1 MQHAHTETYLAR
13 YSLLG
18 AIASIFVILPIEML
32 LAQQEAGPINTNYDV
47 RFTRIGLHNGN
58 RVKTAFANTGFVGQ
72 PAGFTQL
79 PTGAW
84 PVEENTY
91 LPDINIVIGIQ
102 GVRDTLINF
111 SVDAD
116 SVRGFRLRD
125 RRTVGVALRDT
136 VGRFF
141 KGDTLAMALRYQEW
155 YVTSHP
161 SVRFGEAPGGKSG
174 TGEFWGITPYEGF
187 WNPLQNS
194 VAMSHIPSSW
204 PTSWPGN
211 ENFPTDPVT
220 GRVLWN
226 GYFGPGVTNADQ
238 ESYFAATDG
247 RDRQYF
253 NRYNFLPNPAQP
265 TRYGFG
271 LDLRMRGLQFSSFF
285 AQDVIFWLYEVKN
298 NSIYDYDKVFFGSV
312 VGTDIGGAG
321 TGAIDGVSA
330 FDQANS
336 ITYSFKS
343 TVNNPP
349 VSGTWNRN
357 FYPPG
362 FVGGAFLESPGNSAD
377 GIDNDGDWQETE
389 KPTEQPSIFNK
400 LPGTGDYDYS
410 VVAGDTAFRRTI
422 VPGSILVLI
431 EQRDTLVNNR
441 RILKYVRRVVRM
453 PNVDTTVVSLGI
465 PYRLSASGTVLREI
479 DNNIQDDNL
488 NGIIDENYNQHVGR
502 RRIEYDLVQRLV
514 IPREQPAL
522 AYVNY
527 IQLAERFPTGIPA
540 GSGIYDPL
548 EITRTIYPMIDE
560 RRDDGFDNNGDSFT
574 DAVDVKESDQIGLT
588 GFALRSNTGLPIASP
603 QTVDVI
609 PQLALPGTYD
619 IISDLN
625 QTIDQ
630 DYLYSTGYFP
640 LASGQTERLS
650 IALLF
655 GTDAQAI
662 VETKDIVQAIYDAN
676 YNFARPPTTPTLRAY
691 TDDRRVT
698 LYWDAVAEDY
708 RDEFIRRRL
717 DLPVGTN
724 DPRVKN
730 FEGYKI
736 IKATDPNFA
745 DALLIT
751 GSRGEEAQQF
761 RALAQFD
768 LDNDVFG
775 NFPLTT
781 RELLQQSRGIAY
793 FLGNNSGLQHTF
805 TDSNVVNGRLY
816 FYAVLAYTRG
826 DTALS
831 LYPAENTPSAR
842 PDGQGNFILGTNV
855 VAVTPQ
861 PKVGGYTIP
870 SQGGTLQPLGN
881 IVGNGTAQYT
891 VVDPKIVQD
900 RTYMLKFFD
909 TATDGLDNNSNGLID
924 ENDFEEQLAA
934 TSFFSVIDITN
945 PNSPDTIIKR
955 NRRPLNDQ
963 SSYATR
969 DRSLYIAD
977 DEIFNG
983 AYLTIRNI
991 IRGELNQTETRWMRQ
1006 DINGYEAFVQAT
1018 DTAGL
1023 NYFTSPT
1030 GAFATV
1036 LRPDDYEIE
1045 IVPFGAWR
1053 SDTVRYI
1060 RLSGLPTTIG
1070 QSFIGQPTNFIIR
1083 NLSTGDTVRFFLTK
1097 RSTNIF
1103 DTVATQNSGS
1113 IEIGLPFYQT
1123 PLPYGPNQ
1131 ELADS
1136 VFTWT
1141 FAFTPR
1147 LGASRVVPR
1156 VGDKFVV
1163 RFNKPFRTGDD
1174 FQFETR
1180 AAFVDNDRA
1189 KNALDKVKVVP
1200 NPYIARSQYEQ
1211 PLPVGVTRGRGQR
1224 VIRFT
1229 HVPKGSTIR
1238 IYTIRGD
1245 LVQTLIQD
1253 GTLEGDVTWDLR
1265 SRERLDVAYGL
1276 YLYHLDAPGIG
1287 TKTGKF
1293 VLIK

>member
-1 MQHAHTETYLAR
+1 MQHARTKKYLIR
-13 YSLLG
+13 YSLL
-18 AIASIFVILPIEML
+18 FVLISLCATEAL
-32 LAQQEAGPINTNYDV
+32 YAQQEAGLINTNYDV
-47 RFTRIGLHNGN
+47 RFTRVGLHNGN
-58 RVKTAFANTGFVGQ
+58 RIKTAFANTGFVGQ

-79 PTGAW
+79 PRGSW

-91 LPDINIVIGIQ
+91 LPDINIIIGIQ

-111 SVDAD
+111 TVGAD

-194 VAMSHIPSSW
+194 VAMSHIPNSW
-204 PTSWPGN
+204 PSSWPGN
-211 ENFPTDPVT
+211 ENFPIDPAS
-220 GRVLWN
+220 GRVVWN

-247 RDRQYF
+247 KDKQYF
-253 NRYNFLPNPAQP
+253 SRYNFQPLPSQP
-265 TRYGFG
+265 TRYGLG
-271 LDLRMRGLQFSSFF
+271 LDLRMRGLQFSNFL

-298 NSIYDYDKVFFGSV
+298 ISIYDYDKVFFGSV
-312 VGTDIGGAG
+312 VGTDIGGGG
-321 TGAIDGVSA
+321 TGGIDGVSA

-343 TVNNPP
+343 TLNNPP
-349 VSGTWNRN
+349 VYGAWNRN

-362 FVGGAFLESPGNSAD
+362 FAGAAFLESPGNPFD
-377 GIDNDGDWQETE
+377 GIDNDGDWQQTTLATET
-389 KPTEQPSIFNK
+389 PSIFNK
-400 LPGTGDYDYS
+400 QLGTGDYDFS
-410 VVAGDTAFRRTI
+410 VVGNDTVCRRVI
-422 VPGSILVLI
+422 VPGSWLILI
-431 EQRDTLVNNR
+431 EKRDTSVNNR
-441 RILKYVRRVVRM
+441 RLVKYIRRAVQM
-453 PNVDTTVVSLGI
+453 PNTDTTVVSLGNR
-465 PYRLSASGTVLREI
+465 YTLRAAGTVLTEI
-479 DNNIQDDNL
+479 SNNLFDDNL
-488 NGIIDENYNQHVGR
+488 NGVIDENYNQHVGR
-502 RRIEYDLVQRLV
+502 RRIEYDLVQRVV

-527 IQLAERFPTGIPA
+527 IGLAQRFPTGIPA
-540 GSGIYDPL
+540 GSGSYDPL
-548 EITRTIYPMIDE
+548 EINRTLYPMIDE
-560 RRDDGFDNNGDSFT
+560 RRDDGVDNNGDGFT

-588 GFALRSNTGLPIASP
+588 GFAIRPNEGLPIASP
-603 QTVDVI
+603 QTIDLI
-609 PQLALPGTYD
+609 PQLATPGTYD
-619 IISDLN
+619 IIADLN

-640 LASGQTERLS
+640 LPAGQTERFS

-655 GTDAQAI
+655 GTDAQSI
-662 VETKDIVQAIYDAN
+662 VETKNIVQAIYDAN
-676 YNFARPPTTPTLRAY
+676 YNFARPPTPPTLRAY
-691 TDDRRVT
+691 TDDKRVT

-717 DLPVGTN
+717 NLPPGTN

-745 DALLIT
+745 DALVIT

-761 RALAQFD
+761 KAIAQFD

-793 FLGNNSGLQHTF
+793 YLGNNSGLQRTF

-861 PKVGGYTIP
+861 PKVGGFTIP
-870 SQGGTLQPLGN
+870 SQGDTLRPIGRTAGTGN
-881 IVGNGTAQYT
+881 ARYAI
-891 VVDPKIVQD
+891 VDPLSVRNKTYKVQ
-900 RTYMLKFFD
+900 FFD
-909 TATDGLDNNSNGLID
+909 TATDTIDNNDNGLID
-924 ENDFEEQLAA
+924 ENDLEELLSA
-934 TSFFSVIDITN
+934 TSFFSVIDITT
-945 PNSPDTIIKR
+945 PNAPDTIIKR
-955 NRRPLNDQ
+955 NRRPLDKR
-963 SSYATR
+963 SSYSSR
-969 DRSLYIAD
+969 DPQLYVGD
-977 DEIFNG
+977 DNIFNG
-983 AYLTIRNI
+983 TYLTIRNI
-991 IRGELNQTETRWMRQ
+991 TRGELNQSETKWARPE
-1006 DINGYEAFVQAT
+1006 INGYDAFVLAT
-1018 DTAGL
+1018 DTAGR
-1023 NYFTSPT
+1023 NYFTNPL
-1030 GAFATV
+1030 GVFATV

-1045 IVPFGAWR
+1045 IVPFGSWR

-1060 RLSGLPTTIG
+1060 RTSGLPTSIS
-1070 QSFIGQPTNFIIR
+1070 QSFIGRPTNFIIR
-1083 NLSTGDTVRFFLTK
+1083 NAITGDTVRFFLTK

-1113 IEIGLPFYQT
+1113 IEIGLPFFQT
-1123 PLPYGPNQ
+1123 PRRYGPNQ
-1131 ELADS
+1131 DFADS

-1141 FAFTPR
+1141 FAFNPR
-1147 LGASRVVPR
+1147 LGANRVVPQ
-1156 VGDKFVV
+1156 VGDKFIV
-1163 RFNKPFRTGDD
+1163 RFNKPFRRGDE
-1174 FQFETR
+1174 FMFETR
-1180 AAFVDNDRA
+1180 EFFIDNDRA
-1189 KNALDKVKVVP
+1189 RSALDKVKVVP

-1211 PLPVGVTRGRGQR
+1211 PLPLGVTRGRGER

-1229 HVPKGSTIR
+1229 HVPKGATIR

-1245 LVQTLIQD
+1245 LVQTLKQD
-1253 GTLEGDVTWDLR
+1253 GSLEGDVTWDLR

>member
-1 MQHAHTETYLAR
+1 MQHIMHLAR
-13 YSLLG
+13 HLALCTLIG
-18 AIASIFVILPIEML
+18 WLAMPISRL
-32 LAQQEAGPINTNYDV
+32 LAQQEAGLINANYDV
-47 RFTRIGLHNGN
+47 RFTRVGLHNGN
-58 RVKTAFANTGFVGQ
+58 RVKTAFANTGFIGQ

-79 PTGAW
+79 PRGSW

-91 LPDINIVIGIQ
+91 LPDINIIIGIQ

-111 SVDAD
+111 TVGAD

-125 RRTVGVALRDT
+125 RRNVSVALRDT

-194 VAMSHIPSSW
+194 VAMSHIPNSW
-204 PTSWPGN
+204 PSSWPGN
-211 ENFPTDPVT
+211 ENFPTDPAT
-220 GRVLWN
+220 GRAVWN
-226 GYFGPGVTNADQ
+226 GYFGPGITNADQ

-247 RDRQYF
+247 KDKQYF
-253 NRYNFLPNPAQP
+253 SRYNFQPLPSQP
-265 TRYGFG
+265 NRYGLG
-271 LDLRMRGLQFSSFF
+271 LDLRMRGLQFSNFL
-285 AQDVIFWLYEVKN
+285 AQDVIFWLYEIKN
-298 NSIYDYDKVFFGSV
+298 ISIYDYDKVFFGSV
-312 VGTDIGGAG
+312 VGTDIGGGG
-321 TGAIDGVSA
+321 TGGIDGVSA

-343 TVNNPP
+343 TLNNPP
-349 VSGTWNRN
+349 VYGAWNRN

-362 FVGGAFLESPGNSAD
+362 YAGAAFLESPGNPFD
-377 GIDNDGDWQETE
+377 GIDNDGDWQQTTLATET
-389 KPTEQPSIFNK
+389 PSIFNK
-400 LPGTGDYDYS
+400 QLGAGDYDFS
-410 VVAGDTAFRRTI
+410 VVGNDTVCRRVI
-422 VPGSILVLI
+422 VPGSWLILI
-431 EQRDTLVNNR
+431 EKRDTLVNNR
-441 RILKYVRRVVRM
+441 RLVKYIRRAVRM
-453 PNVDTTVVSLGI
+453 PNTDTTVVSLGNR
-465 PYRLSASGTVLREI
+465 YALRAAGTVLTEI
-479 DNNIQDDNL
+479 SNNLLDDNL
-488 NGIIDENYNQHVGR
+488 NGVIDENYKQHVGR
-502 RRIEYDLVQRLV
+502 RRIEYDLVQRIV

-522 AYVNY
+522 AFVNY
-527 IQLAERFPTGIPA
+527 IALAQRFPTGIPA

-548 EITRTIYPMIDE
+548 EINRTLYPMIDE
-560 RRDDGFDNNGDSFT
+560 RRDEGLDNNGDGFT

-588 GFALRSNTGLPIASP
+588 GFAIRPNEGLPIASP
-603 QTVDVI
+603 QTIDLI
-609 PQLALPGTYD
+609 PQLATPGTYD
-619 IISDLN
+619 IIADLN

-640 LASGQTERLS
+640 LPAGQTERFS

-655 GTDAQAI
+655 GTDAQSI
-662 VETKDIVQAIYDAN
+662 VETKNIVQAIYDAN
-676 YNFARPPTTPTLRAY
+676 YNFARPPTPPTLRAY
-691 TDDRRVT
+691 TDDKRVT

-717 DLPVGTN
+717 NLPPGTN

-745 DALLIT
+745 DALVIT

-761 RALAQFD
+761 KAIAQFD

-793 FLGNNSGLQHTF
+793 YLGNNSGLQRTF

-861 PKVGGYTIP
+861 PKVGGFTIP
-870 SQGGTLQPLGN
+870 KQGDTLQPLGR
-881 IVGNGTAQYT
+881 VAGTGSVRYT
-891 VVDPKIVQD
+891 IVDPLAVKNKTYKVQ
-900 RTYMLKFFD
+900 FFD
-909 TATDGLDNNSNGLID
+909 TATDTIDNNDNGLID
-924 ENDFEEQLAA
+924 DNDLEELLSA

-945 PNSPDTIIKR
+945 PNAPDTIIKR
-955 NRRPLNDQ
+955 SRRPLNKR
-963 SSYATR
+963 SSYNTR
-969 DRSLYIAD
+969 DPELYVGD
-977 DEIFNG
+977 DNIFNG
-983 AYLTIRNI
+983 TYLTIRNI
-991 IRGELNQTETRWMRQ
+991 TRGELNQSETKWARPE
-1006 DINGYEAFVQAT
+1006 INGYDAFVLAT
-1018 DTAGL
+1018 DTAGR
-1023 NYFTSPT
+1023 NYFTNPL
-1030 GAFATV
+1030 GVFATV

-1060 RLSGLPTTIG
+1060 RTSGLPTTIS
-1070 QSFIGQPTNFIIR
+1070 QSFIGRPTNFIIR
-1083 NLSTGDTVRFFLTK
+1083 NAVTRDTVRFFLTK
-1097 RSTNIF
+1097 RSTNRF
-1103 DTVATQNSGS
+1103 DTVATQNSGT

-1123 PLPYGPNQ
+1123 PRRYGPNQ
-1131 ELADS
+1131 DLADS
-1136 VFTWT
+1136 VFSWT

-1147 LGASRVVPR
+1147 LGPNRVVPQ
-1156 VGDKFVV
+1156 VGDKFIV
-1163 RFNKPFRTGDD
+1163 RFNKPFRRGDEFT
-1174 FQFETR
+1174 FQTR
-1180 AAFVDNDRA
+1180 EPFIDNDRA
-1189 KNALDKVKVVP
+1189 RSALDKVKVVP

-1211 PLPVGVTRGRGQR
+1211 PLPLGVTRGRGER

-1229 HVPKGSTIR
+1229 HVPKGATIR

-1245 LVQTLIQD
+1245 LVQTLKQD
-1253 GTLEGDVTWDLR
+1253 GSIEGDVTWDLR

>member
-1 MQHAHTETYLAR
+1 LSVKSRLY
-13 YSLLG
+13 
-18 AIASIFVILPIEML
+18 
-32 LAQQEAGPINTNYDV
+32 AQQEAGRINTAYDV

-58 RVKTAFANTGFVGQ
+58 KVKTAFANTGFIGQ

-79 PTGAW
+79 PRGSW

-91 LPDINIVIGIQ
+91 LPDINIIIGIQ

-111 SVDAD
+111 TVDAD

-194 VAMSHIPSSW
+194 VAMSHITDSW
-204 PTSWPGN
+204 PSIWPGN
-211 ENFPTDPVT
+211 ENLPIDPST
-220 GRVLWN
+220 GRAVWN
-226 GYFGPGVTNADQ
+226 GYFGPGITNADQ

-247 RDRQYF
+247 KDKQYF
-253 NRYNFLPNPAQP
+253 VRYNFIPDPAQP

-271 LDLRMRGLQFSSFF
+271 LDLRMRGLQFSNFL

-312 VGTDIGGAG
+312 VGTDIGGGG
-321 TGAIDGVSA
+321 TGGLDGVSA

-343 TVNNPP
+343 TLNNPP
-349 VSGTWNRN
+349 VYGAWNRN

-362 FVGGAFLESPGNSAD
+362 YAGCAFLESPGNPYD
-377 GIDNDGDWQETE
+377 GIDNDGDWQQTALSSET
-389 KPTEQPSIFNK
+389 PLFFNK
-400 LPGTGDYDYS
+400 QPGTGDYDYNIVS
-410 VVAGDTAFRRTI
+410 GDTAFRRTI
-422 VPGSILVLI
+422 LPGSYLVLI
-431 EQRDTLVNNR
+431 EKRDTLINNR
-441 RILKYVRRVVRM
+441 RVVKYIRRVITM
-453 PNVDTTVVSLGI
+453 PNVDTTVVSLGNV
-465 PYRLSASGTVLREI
+465 YRLNASGSVLKEI
-479 DNNIQDDNL
+479 DNNLLDDNL
-488 NGIIDENYNQHVGR
+488 NGVIDENYNQHVR
-502 RRIEYDLVQRLV
+502 RRRVEYDLVQRTV
-514 IPREQPAL
+514 ILREQPAL
-522 AYVNY
+522 AYINY
-527 IQLAERFPTGIPA
+527 IQLAQRFPTGIPA
-540 GSGIYDPL
+540 GSGIYDPF
-548 EITRTIYPMIDE
+548 EINRTLYPMIDE
-560 RRDDGFDNNGDSFT
+560 RRDDGFDNNGDLFT

-588 GFALRSNTGLPIASP
+588 GFAIRSNVGLPIASP
-603 QTVDVI
+603 QTITLI
-609 PQLALPGTYD
+609 PEMAQPGTYD
-619 IISDLN
+619 IITDLN

-630 DYLYSTGYFP
+630 DYLYTTGYFP
-640 LASGQTERLS
+640 LSAGQTERFS
-650 IALLF
+650 IALLY
-655 GTDAQAI
+655 GNDAQAI
-662 VETKDIVQAIYDAN
+662 VETKNIVQAIYDAN

-691 TDDRRVT
+691 TDDGRVT
-698 LYWDAVAEDY
+698 LYWDAVAEEY

-717 DLPVGTN
+717 NLPVGTE

-745 DALLIT
+745 DALVIT

-761 RALAQFD
+761 KALAQFD

-842 PDGQGNFILGTNV
+842 PDGKGNYILGRNV
-855 VAVTPQ
+855 VAVVPK
-861 PKVGGYTIP
+861 PKVVGYTIP
-870 SQGGTLQPLGN
+870 SQNGALQPIGN
-881 IVGNGTAQYT
+881 VVGDGSLQYV
-891 VVDPKIVQD
+891 VVDPKAIQNKKYQL
-900 RTYMLKFFD
+900 RFFD
-909 TATDGLDNNSNGLID
+909 TSNDGLDNNQNGRFDD
-924 ENDFEEQLAA
+924 EDLEEQFAI
-934 TSFFSVIDITN
+934 TSYFSCIDVTN
-945 PNSPDTIIKR
+945 PNAPDTLIRR
-955 NRRPLNDQ
+955 NRRPLNLQ
-963 SSYATR
+963 SSYTKR
-969 DRSLYIAD
+969 DQQLYNGD

-983 AYLTIRNI
+983 LYLSIRNL
-991 IRGELNQTETRWMRQ
+991 IRGELNQAETKWSRAE
-1006 DINGYEAFVQAT
+1006 INGYEAFVLAT
-1018 DTAGL
+1018 DTAGA
-1023 NYFTSPT
+1023 NYFVNPLGVFT
-1030 GAFATV
+1030 TV
-1036 LRPDDYEIE
+1036 LRPEDYEIE

-1060 RLSGLPTTIG
+1060 RTSGLPTTIP
-1070 QSFIGQPTNFIIR
+1070 QSFIGRPTNFIIR
-1083 NLSTGDTVRFFLTK
+1083 NRVTGDTVRFFLTK
-1097 RSTNIF
+1097 RSTNVF
-1103 DTVATQNSGS
+1103 DTVATQNSGT

-1123 PLPYGPNQ
+1123 PRRYGPNQ
-1131 ELADS
+1131 DFADS

-1141 FAFTPR
+1141 FTFAPR
-1147 LGASRVVPR
+1147 LGANRIVPR
-1156 VGDKFVV
+1156 VGDKFTV
-1163 RFNKPFRTGDD
+1163 RFKKPFRTGDT
-1174 FQFETR
+1174 FEFETR
-1180 AAFVDNDRA
+1180 TVFVDNDRA
-1189 KNALDKVKVVP
+1189 KSQLDKVKVVP

-1211 PLPVGVTRGRGQR
+1211 PLPLGVTRGRGER

-1238 IYTIRGD
+1238 IYTVRGD
-1245 LVQTLIQD
+1245 LVQTLTQD
-1253 GTLEGDVTWDLR
+1253 GSLEGDVTWDLR

-1276 YLYHLDAPGIG
+1276 YLYHLDAPGVG